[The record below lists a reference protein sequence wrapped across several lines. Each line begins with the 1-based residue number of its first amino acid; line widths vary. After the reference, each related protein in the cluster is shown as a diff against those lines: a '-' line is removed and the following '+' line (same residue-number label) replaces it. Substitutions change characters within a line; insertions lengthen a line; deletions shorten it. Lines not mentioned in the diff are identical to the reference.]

1 MRTYKDIRAYWEIYA
16 AEFRLW
22 KLKML
27 SGIYENMP
35 EFRFN
40 PNHDPTNGR
49 FTSGGSSSKDLTGGE
64 VGGIIKSEEV
74 SQLEQAKKR
83 DHKINITDIAINSV
97 GKVKLSDFTNAQ
109 INDMQNKHK
118 ELLKIAKDKNDSNE
132 VLFIDDLN
140 FKSEVQ
146 ILGDEFSVSPAS
158 NPFAVSVI
166 TNAERQSLIYLH
178 NHPSTNSFSVGDI
191 DTFICEGSIKAMS
204 VATNQGKVYV
214 LNKTRNYEYN
224 KARNLMADVFNS
236 FDGNE
241 IDNTEFVKRFIKRCN
256 EGGIE
261 YAKSK

>member
-49 FTSGGSSSKDLTGGE
+49 FTSGGGSSSKDLTGGK

-118 ELLKIAKDKNDSNE
+118 K
-132 VLFIDDLN
+132 F
-140 FKSEVQ
+140 
-146 ILGDEFSVSPAS
+146 
-158 NPFAVSVI
+158 
-166 TNAERQSLIYLH
+166 
-178 NHPSTNSFSVGDI
+178 
-191 DTFICEGSIKAMS
+191 
-204 VATNQGKVYV
+204 
-214 LNKTRNYEYN
+214 
-224 KARNLMADVFNS
+224 
-236 FDGNE
+236 
-241 IDNTEFVKRFIKRCN
+241 
-256 EGGIE
+256 
-261 YAKSK
+261 